1 MQWRYISSA
10 AKSCTEHKFHLEEAL
25 MCNPGYSS
33 KHALII
39 HITRKQPGL
48 ILLVVCLVFH
58 GCAGTGAM
66 VRKSG
71 SIQRDGLPDYP
82 IDTGEVP
89 DPAPRFEPKSKLGNP
104 SSYVVWGRRYYVMN
118 DGKKYVQRG
127 VASWYGRKF
136 HGQKTSSG
144 ETYDMY
150 AMTAAH
156 KTLPIPSYVQVRN
169 LKNGRTI
176 VVRVNDRGPF
186 HGGRIVD
193 LSYTA
198 AKKLDIVR
206 TGTGIVEIRD
216 ITPPRQSVPVTIV
229 RRTDTTRFYVQIGAF
244 KNRANAD
251 KLLDTI
257 GRPGLPNTRIKAGEL
272 NQEPVYRVQLGPVET
287 FGEAQ
292 RVIAKLGELGVTS
305 TRVVSVAAKHNF
317 NN

>member
-1 MQWRYISSA
+1 MYNSSFSL
-10 AKSCTEHKFHLEEAL
+10 KHL
-25 MCNPGYSS
+25 
-33 KHALII
+33 LII
-39 HITRKQPGL
+39 RMTRKQPGF
-48 ILLVVCLVFH
+48 ILLIVCFVLN
-58 GCAGTGAM
+58 GCTGTSTM

-71 SIQRDGLPDYP
+71 PAQRDGAPDYP
-82 IDTGEVP
+82 IDIGGIP
-89 DPAPRFEPKSKLGNP
+89 DPAPRSEPKSKLGNP
-104 SSYVVWGRRYYVMN
+104 LSYVVWGRRYYVMN
-118 DGKKYVQRG
+118 DNKKYVQRG

-136 HGQKTSSG
+136 HGRKTSSG
-144 ETYDMY
+144 EAYDMY

-156 KTLPIPSYVQVRN
+156 KTLPIPSYVQVKN
-169 LKNGRTI
+169 LKNGRAI

-186 HGGRIVD
+186 HDNRIVD

-206 TGTGIVEIRD
+206 TGTGYVEIRD

-229 RRTDTTRFYVQIGAF
+229 RRTDTTKLYVQIGAF

-257 GRPGLPNTRIKAGEL
+257 DRPGLPDTRIKAGEL
-272 NQEPVYRVQLGPVET
+272 NRELVYRVQLGPVET

-305 TRVVSVAAKHNF
+305 TRVVSDPAKHR
-317 NN
+317 